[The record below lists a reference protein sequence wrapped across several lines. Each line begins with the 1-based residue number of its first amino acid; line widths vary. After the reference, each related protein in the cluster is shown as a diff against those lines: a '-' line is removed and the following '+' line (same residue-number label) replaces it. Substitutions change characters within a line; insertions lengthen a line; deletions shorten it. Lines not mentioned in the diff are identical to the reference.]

1 MHIVFVHRDGPG
13 QFVHLARRLISEGWS
28 ATLISQ
34 SVDRTVPGLKSI
46 RYTDRPAPGTR
57 SPQSGN
63 RAHVPYVAAGRQVA
77 NILDH
82 LARKGRKPDLII
94 GHIGWGGMMFVKDV
108 LPDTPAIG
116 YCEYYF
122 QPQGGD
128 IGFASAESVDL
139 VQRQTLRLRNA
150 IQLATLDQIDCGISP
165 TLWQKSRYP
174 APYHHRIFPQHEG
187 IDTNRARPDH
197 LATLRLPDGTLLA
210 NGDPVVTFAARNLEP
225 YRGFPQFMRAA
236 ALVAKRNP
244 GVRFVVAGGD
254 GNSYSRSQE
263 SGQTWREQLMPETGL
278 SPDRIHFLGQIP
290 HHQLIRLFQIS
301 AAHVYLTYPFVL
313 SWSFL
318 EAMACGAP
326 IIASATAPVE
336 EVVRDGSNGLL
347 VDFWDEEEI
356 AVRIERTLGRPS
368 GLQQMRDAARRTVV
382 SRFELNAC
390 VRKTQLLLQQV
401 AAGKANAPR
410 PPSGVHGTPLTSHA
424 ASKVAPDQL
433 VKSTTS

>member
-28 ATLISQ
+28 ATLVSQ
-34 SVDRTVPGLKSI
+34 SVDRTVPGLRSI
-46 RYTDRPAPGTR
+46 RYSDHPSRDNLPTR
-57 SPQSGN
+57 SGN
-63 RAHVPYVAAGRQVA
+63 RSHVPYVAAGRQVA

-82 LARKGRKPDLII
+82 LARKGRKPDLIM
-94 GHIGWGGMMFVKDV
+94 GHIGWGGMMFVKDI

-128 IGFASAESVDL
+128 VGFASSETVDL
-139 VQRQTLRLRNA
+139 AQRQTLRLRNA
-150 IQLATLDQIDCGISP
+150 VQLATLDQIDCGISP
-165 TLWQKSRYP
+165 THWQKSRYP
-174 APYHHRIFPQHEG
+174 APYHPRITPQHDG

-210 NGDPVVTFAARNLEP
+210 SGDPVVTFAARNLEP

-254 GNSYSRSQE
+254 GTSYGRSHE
-263 SGQTWREQLMPETGL
+263 NGQTWRDLLMQETDIP
-278 SPDRIHFLGQIP
+278 PDRIHFLGQIP
-290 HHQLIRLFQIS
+290 HHQLIRLFQVS

-336 EVVRDGSNGLL
+336 EVVRHGFNGQL
-347 VDFWDEEEI
+347 VDFWNEEEI
-356 AVRIERTLGRPS
+356 AARIEHTLGRPT
-368 GLQQMRDAARRTVV
+368 GLQQMREAARQLVV

-390 VRKTQLLLQQV
+390 TRKTQFLLQQV
-401 AAGKANAPR
+401 AARKVKIPR
-410 PPSGVHGTPLTSHA
+410 SPVASPAKPLSHSITAQNTP
-424 ASKVAPDQL
+424 
-433 VKSTTS
+433 